1 MLSRII
7 GPFEVREKFRWIE
20 RAMLVAEDLQEDIS
34 FLRVMR
40 RFLLPLP
47 VVDRARELRRVEFP
61 PRRKFEVPVLEGR
74 KIGIVATGGSGAMM
88 CCVGVVRA
96 CEEAGLEIAAISS
109 CSGSA
114 LALAPIAAGLSAQ
127 ETADFLAGWP
137 AGRYLEM
144 DWSDLGRLPFSQGRG
159 FTGLADSSGIERIYE
174 ERFGRL
180 AVGDLAVPFYANVWE
195 ADRNRLH
202 YFGTHTRPEVEL
214 APLVR
219 AAVSLAAFVQPVN
232 INGRLYGDG
241 GMVNIFPVDPLVDHH
256 PEIDF
261 FIGVNAFY
269 PENFEGEDVTGW
281 QDENWSILRANKQVY
296 TCQHIESARMQLRRI
311 EDRCLLLHPLPY
323 TEIKGIKLYELLL
336 DRSRWP
342 DFMERGYSHARA
354 ALEGLKRRDGCRP

>member
-7 GPFEVREKFRWIE
+7 GPFEFREKFRWIE
-20 RAMLVAEDLQEDIS
+20 RTVRVAEDLQEDLS

-47 VVDRARELRRVEFP
+47 VVDRAAALRKVEFP
-61 PRRKFEVPVLEGR
+61 PMAGFEVPALKGK

-88 CCVGVVRA
+88 CAVGAVRA
-96 CEEAGLEIAAISS
+96 CEEAGLEIAALSS

-127 ETADFLAGWP
+127 EAADFLLSW
-137 AGRYLEM
+137 RDEYLAVA
-144 DWSDLGRLPFSQGRG
+144 WRDLGKLPFGLGRG
-159 FTGLADSSGIERIYE
+159 FTGLADSSGIARIYE

-195 ADRNRLH
+195 PDHNRLH
-202 YFGTHTRPEVEL
+202 YFGTRTRPEVEL

-219 AAVSLAAFVQPVN
+219 AAVSLAAFVQPVD
-232 INGRLYGDG
+232 IDGRLYGDG

-261 FIGVNAFY
+261 FIGINAFY

-281 QDENWSILRANKQVY
+281 QDETWSILRANRQVY

-311 EDRCLLLHPLPY
+311 KDRCLMLHPLPY

-342 DFMERGYSHARA
+342 DFMERGYRHARA
-354 ALEGLKRRDGCRP
+354 ALEKLG